1 MPRTPRPAS
10 RSSTR
15 RQVQA
20 AQTRADILGAAQA
33 LFLRQGFAATS
44 VDAIAQE
51 ANVARATVFATLGSK
66 VEILKIL
73 RDRALA
79 GDDEPIPVVERP
91 WFREVIDEPDQ
102 RQTLHLHARNVTMI
116 NQRAAGLEAALAA
129 GADADPQLRDLYAD
143 SLRQRSFGAGVVA
156 ELLSKKAPLR
166 AGVDIDTAADLL
178 FALAGPDLY
187 RLLVVLRGWTAER
200 YQAWL
205 TDTLIAQLAS

>member
-1 MPRTPRPAS
+1 M
-10 RSSTR
+10 
-15 RQVQA
+15 QA
-20 AQTRADILGAAQA
+20 AQTRADVLDAAQT

-44 VDAIAQE
+44 VDVIAQE

-79 GDDEPIPVVERP
+79 GDDEPIPVVERA

-102 RQTLHLHARNVTMI
+102 REALHLHARNIAVI
-116 NQRAAGLEAALAA
+116 NQRAAGLEAVLAA

-143 SLRQRSFGAGVVA
+143 SLRQRSFGARAVA
-156 ELLSKKAPLR
+156 ELLGKKAPLR

-187 RLLVVLRGWTAER
+187 RLLIELRGWTAER

-205 TDTLIAQLAS
+205 TDTLIGQLAGR